1 MLIAVGSTNPVK
13 LIIDNVGWYKYISS
27 STGYSVNNGEAAPDP
42 IVRVYDHNNPPTN
55 EDGLKY
61 LNYDSAAPEKT
72 FYPTC
77 NNFVEVIDANGNGM
91 PWVERL
97 VENPTATETPAFFPN
112 IGTTFNGTG
121 PDSWSYNLADK
132 LFGLGK
138 STLYGAS
145 VLNGVDLLGRAA
157 VQFFTN
163 NTPSDSDENTPY
175 AGRPY
180 GCWDSGKGSC
190 KYLGYCESS
199 PATTC
204 LTIGGN
210 GATSTCVANG
220 NCISYGYGSES
231 TNSINANQKNTFKN
245 IFLKSISGFWF
256 NNGSYQS
263 ESKVSYD
270 AGDKGNLGDG
280 YNIKKCSSTERPLAA
295 PTFGANDAD
304 FCAIWPRIENVY
316 LYRGN
321 GTGPALTPVQGKP
334 GEWLIGPGYYTLKF
348 NSFIDA
354 QQQPM
359 KQMKIDW
366 GDGKVDLIS
375 NQDNHPSVPHV
386 ISHNYN
392 YSAGTGAVSRK
403 IKIEVTDNWGFY
415 KTFPVED

>member
-1 MLIAVGSTNPVK
+1 
-13 LIIDNVGWYKYISS
+13 
-27 STGYSVNNGEAAPDP
+27 
-42 IVRVYDHNNPPTN
+42 
-55 EDGLKY
+55 
-61 LNYDSAAPEKT
+61 
-72 FYPTC
+72 
-77 NNFVEVIDANGNGM
+77 
-91 PWVERL
+91 
-97 VENPTATETPAFFPN
+97 
-112 IGTTFNGTG
+112 
-121 PDSWSYNLADK
+121 
-132 LFGLGK
+132 
-138 STLYGAS
+138 
-145 VLNGVDLLGRAA
+145 

-163 NTPSDSDENTPY
+163 NTPSDSDEDAPY

-180 GCWDSGKGSC
+180 GCYDDNNGSC
-190 KYLGYCESS
+190 KYLGYCESK
-199 PATTC
+199 PAITC

-210 GATSTCVANG
+210 GATSTCGADG
-220 NCISYGYGSES
+220 SCISYGYGSES
-231 TNSINANQKNTFKN
+231 INSINANQKNTFKN

-270 AGDKGNLGDG
+270 AGDQGNLGI
-280 YNIKKCSSTERPLAA
+280 YNIKKCSSTERPLAS

-366 GDGKVDLIS
+366 GDGKVDIIS

-392 YSAGTGAVSRK
+392 YSAGTNAVNRK